1 MIHCILIATL
11 KVTNCYICDIL
22 PYDDDTEFEGAVG
35 VDADG
40 HQLGVSRKQLLG
52 LTLLLPQ
59 SHRLQHPQLNALK
72 LQVHFLTSSFK
83 TYTQKLSLL

>member
-1 MIHCILIATL
+1 MR
-11 KVTNCYICDIL
+11 DIL
-22 PYDDDTEFEGAVG
+22 PDDDDTEFEGAVG

-72 LQVHFLTSSFK
+72 LQVHFLTMERE
-83 TYTQKLSLL
+83 TTHYNITENN